1 MLGGRDRGEVLED
14 VLTCMAEVEHF
25 ICDAQEHISRV
36 VDFQG
41 CVVFRCMKLRRLLT
55 ELEKSCYSGV

>member
-1 MLGGRDRGEVLED
+1 MSGVRDRGEVLED
-14 VLTCMAEVEHF
+14 VLTCMTETEHF

-36 VDFQG
+36 VDLQA

-55 ELEKSCYSGV
+55 ELDKCCHSGA